1 MGLPLPQQLRIPCAF
16 LGALGIVTFALR
28 CFIMHMWYTGTL
40 LTGIHYGT
48 GQRTSE
54 ISVTDSV
61 HAMRCWWLCFLAY
74 ACSITLAKISAGFF
88 FLRATGS
95 KPVFRITTYVI
106 TILAAVVGFGF
117 FFLSVFQCLPV
128 SFFWTRL
135 HGDTNGKCL
144 DIEIMIIATY
154 FYGAVTAG
162 TDIAWGILVGAL
174 IWKLQIDRRTKILT
188 APFLGLA
195 CIASYAALV
204 RMPYVANFRKPDF
217 LYATVEI
224 SMWST
229 IEVGVSIC
237 AANLATIRP
246 LIHHFTH
253 KGESWESRQNRP
265 GHAELATI
273 PDDQELATLK
283 IPPPKTAESSIS
295 STDPKGNNG
304 ESGITRSVSNWSRWT
319 RKDSAANVDI
329 HVP

>member
-48 GQRTSE
+48 GRRTSE

-95 KPVFRITTYVI
+95 KPVFRITTYAI

-117 FFLSVFQCLPV
+117 FFLSVFQCMPV

-135 HGDTNGKCL
+135 QGDINGKCL

-174 IWKLQIDRRTKILT
+174 IWKLQIDRRTKVLT

-204 RMPYVANFRKPDF
+204 RMPYVANFKNPDF

-265 GHAELATI
+265 GQVMLATI
-273 PDDQELATLK
+273 PDSHELPGLES
-283 IPPPKTAESSIS
+283 PPKTAESSVS
-295 STDPKGNNG
+295 STDPQNKNG
-304 ESGITRSVSNWSRWT
+304 ESGMTRTVSNWSRWT
-319 RKDSAANVDI
+319 RKDSAANVDA
-329 HVP
+329 HTP